1 MGWSVDQGTQVV
13 ARNMI
18 TEIIYKALAMNIT
31 KIILKIDI
39 KKDMANSHHRGNRL
53 VTVVSSDLK

>member
-1 MGWSVDQGTQVV
+1 
-13 ARNMI
+13 MI